1 MSGWLVLYWQW
12 RFRRYRVEYLRYLSA
27 LLEHLA
33 GQQTIKNI
41 FANEVQRYGRQ
52 HVRGQLAQLWLER
65 LAVYGG
71 DLARAWQGCFAPQTL
86 QVISVS
92 QRYGV
97 RSLTAALGFL
107 AMQQER
113 SQTLN
118 RRTLSILWPAIFA
131 LLVVGFTLILLPTLT
146 VPELRQV
153 FAVVPQEHYGRY
165 TRLLFDSAA
174 WLERFGWLLFVLLV
188 MALSALAFSLR
199 YLTGPLRSFLDR
211 YEPWK
216 SYRYF
221 GAWQMLQMLHIL
233 LALTHL
239 RIPLKQAVVALS
251 DTANPWFRMHIERIH
266 VRILQGEVGPE
277 SFATGLLD
285 EEDLW
290 FLVDMAQGRSL
301 AHACALTADRLA
313 DRFEQ
318 RLLHFSVIIRWGAL
332 LMGIGLLALLLYWHY
347 QAFEELRQGLLNVF
361 A

>member
-1 MSGWLVLYWQW
+1 MRRWLIFYWQW

-41 FANEVQRYGRQ
+41 FSNEVQRYGRQ

-71 DLARAWQGCFAPQTL
+71 DLARAWQGCFTPQTL

-107 AMQQER
+107 AAQQER
-113 SQTLN
+113 RQALD
-118 RRTLSILWPAIFA
+118 RRVLSILWPAIFA
-131 LLVVGFTLILLPTLT
+131 LLLVGFTLILLPTLT
-146 VPELRQV
+146 VPELRHV
-153 FAVVPQEHYGRY
+153 FAVVPEHHHGRY
-165 TRLLFDSAA
+165 TRLLFYSAG
-174 WLERFGWLLFVLLV
+174 WLEHFGWLLFVLLV
-188 MALSALAFSLR
+188 VALGALLLSLR
-199 YLTGPLRSFLDR
+199 YLTGSLRSVLER

-221 GAWQMLQMLHIL
+221 GALQMLQMLHIL

-239 RIPLKQAVVALS
+239 RIPLKQAVEALS
-251 DTANPWFRMHIERIH
+251 DTANPWFRMHIERVH
-266 VRILQGEVGPE
+266 ERILQGYAGAE

-290 FLVDMAQGRSL
+290 FLVDMSQGRSL
-301 AHACALTADRLA
+301 SCACALTADRLA
-313 DRFEQ
+313 NRFEQ
-318 RLLHFSVIIRWGAL
+318 RLLYFSVIIRWGAL
-332 LMGIGLLALLLYWHY
+332 LLGVGLLALLLYWHY